1 MTNFWTFFLL
11 FNLVVSFSY
20 RVMES
25 SDALDTDTFPCFVVS
40 PRDRRIEYDSSIQ
53 FMCKAIGHPTPIVK
67 WYKHG
72 KQLAN
77 YGKLWFFSGG
87 FFPIP

>member
-1 MTNFWTFFLL
+1 MSLC
-11 FNLVVSFSY
+11 
-20 RVMES
+20 RVLES

-53 FMCKAIGHPTPIVK
+53 FMCKAIGHPTPTVK

-72 KQLAN
+72 KQLDN
-77 YGKLWFFSGG
+77 YCKHYLTYHHHSY
-87 FFPIP
+87 